1 MSHSKSIEL
10 KIIPRNTIKALLAH
24 PEQSLIIP
32 RTPDILTK
40 LRSIH
45 ETLIFWTEQLKA
57 PVTMTPDLACRIL
70 AATYPE
76 QSMEITKGSPLPI
89 ITKAT
94 SLLLWFDPEDYEEN
108 APDAAHMIQ
117 EDWQS
122 GGGISF
128 IKKGDN
134 TLTGNIVIYDI
145 TEQKRID
152 GDTFTTGPEQR
163 YAAIKDRITL

>member
-1 MSHSKSIEL
+1 MARDKTIEL
-10 KIIPRNTIKALLAH
+10 KIIPGNTIKALLAH

-32 RTPDILTK
+32 HTPDILTT
-40 LRSIH
+40 LRSMH
-45 ETLIFWTEQLKA
+45 ETLIFWAEQLKA

-76 QSMEITKGSPLPI
+76 QSMEITKGSPLPLI
-89 ITKAT
+89 SKAT
-94 SLLLWFDPEDYEEN
+94 SLMLWFDPDDYPDN
-108 APDAAHMIQ
+108 TADAAHMIQ
-117 EDWQS
+117 EEWRS
-122 GGGISF
+122 GGSIAF
-128 IKKGDN
+128 IKNGDT

-163 YAAIKDRITL
+163 YATTKDRVTL